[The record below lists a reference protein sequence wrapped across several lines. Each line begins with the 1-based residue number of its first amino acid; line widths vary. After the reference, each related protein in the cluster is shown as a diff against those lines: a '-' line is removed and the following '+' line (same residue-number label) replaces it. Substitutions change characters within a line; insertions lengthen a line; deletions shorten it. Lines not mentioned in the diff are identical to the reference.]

1 MIRIEHLTYTYPDAV
16 QPALRDVSLEIE
28 TGAFALVVGPSG
40 SGKSTLL
47 RCLNGLVPHFS
58 GGTIEG
64 RVRIDD
70 LDPIAAG
77 PAALSALVGFV
88 FQDPE
93 AQFVVDRV
101 EDEIAYALE
110 NRAISREEMRVRV
123 GEVLAMLGLTHL
135 RNRQVDELSGGEKQR
150 VAIAAALALRP
161 RVLVLDEPTSQ
172 LDPIAAEEVL
182 GALGRLNREWGLTIV
197 LAEHR
202 LERLIDR
209 CDRIVYVPGGDEPIR
224 SGPPRSMLG
233 HMALA
238 PAVVQLATRL
248 GWEPLPLS
256 VAEAVD
262 VARDALRSV
271 AGIDQSDREGHTL
284 MDHVIVKS
292 DHEAGGLG
300 AISGSSTASSA
311 YTHAGRT
318 PPPLLSVRGVH
329 ASYGSVPILR
339 DVHLS
344 VRDGEIL
351 GLMGHNGSGKT
362 TLLKTIV
369 GLVNT
374 HAGEIELNG
383 RSIVGRSTADI
394 CQNVAYL
401 PQLSD
406 DLLFAETVADELRV
420 TLRNHNMLDRPPIR
434 PIDLLRR
441 LGLDSVI
448 HAYPRDLS
456 VGQRQRVALAAV
468 TISRPRLLLLDEPTR
483 GVDYRLKA
491 ELIVLLRDWAAR
503 GTGIVIVTHD
513 VELIAQIGQRIV
525 VLDHGRVV
533 ADGPPAKVMHQHA
546 FLSTQIG
553 QLFPGRGWLT
563 VDDAVTGLRREFG

>member
-1 MIRIEHLTYTYPDAV
+1 MIRIEHLTYAYPEAAR
-16 QPALRDVSLEIE
+16 PALRDVSLEIE
-28 TGAFALVVGPSG
+28 SGAFVLVVGPSG

-47 RCLNGLVPHFS
+47 RCMNGLVPHFT
-58 GGTIEG
+58 GGRIEG
-64 RVRIDD
+64 RIRIDN

-110 NRAISREEMRVRV
+110 NQAIPRDDMRVRV
-123 GEVLAMLGLTHL
+123 REALEMLGLAHL
-135 RNRQVDELSGGEKQR
+135 RDRPVDELSGGEKQR

-172 LDPIAAEEVL
+172 LDPIAAEDL
-182 GALGRLNREWGLTIV
+182 LSALVRLNREHGLTIV

-209 CDRIVYVPGGDEPIR
+209 CDRIVYVPGGEAPVTI
-224 SGPPRSMLG
+224 GAPRAMLG
-233 HMALA
+233 HMQLA

-248 GWEPLPLS
+248 GWAPLPLS
-256 VAEAVD
+256 VDEAVGFAD
-262 VARDALRSV
+262 HAMHSV
-271 AGIDQSDREGHTL
+271 MTIEQPVSNELSLSDRG
-284 MDHVIVKS
+284 IVAAQA
-292 DHEAGGLG
+292 DRNGRRN
-300 AISGSSTASSA
+300 ASSPSTV
-311 YTHAGRT
+311 YTHAGRL
-318 PPPLLSVRGVH
+318 PPPLLSIRGIH
-329 ASYGSVPILR
+329 AVYGAIPVLR
-339 DVHLS
+339 DVNLS
-344 VRDGEIL
+344 VREGEIL

-362 TLLKTIV
+362 TLLKAIV
-369 GLVNT
+369 GLVKT
-374 HAGEIELNG
+374 QSGAIELNG
-383 RSIVGRSTADI
+383 RSVIGRSTADI
-394 CQNVAYL
+394 CQSVAYL

-420 TLRNHNMLDRPPIR
+420 TLRNHGMLDRPPI
-434 PIDLLRR
+434 PPLELLRR
-441 LGLDSVI
+441 LGLESVA

-491 ELIVLLRDWAAR
+491 ELIVLLRDWASR
-503 GTGIVIVTHD
+503 GAGIVIVTHD
-513 VELIAQIGQRIV
+513 VELIAQVGHRIV
-525 VLDHGRVV
+525 ALDHGQVI
-533 ADGPPAKVMHQHA
+533 ADGAPADVMHQHA
-546 FLSTQIG
+546 SLSTQIS
-553 QLFPGRGWLT
+553 QLFPSLRWLT
-563 VDDAVTGLRREFG
+563 VDQAVNGLTGDAR

>member
-1 MIRIEHLTYTYPDAV
+1 MIRIEHLTYTYPEAV
-16 QPALRDVSLEIE
+16 RPALRDVSLDIE
-28 TGAFALVVGPSG
+28 SGAFALVVGPSG

-47 RCLNGLVPHFS
+47 RCLNGLVPHFT

-64 RVRIDD
+64 RIRIDD

-77 PAALSALVGFV
+77 PAALSARVGFV

-110 NRAISREEMRVRV
+110 NQAIPRDEMRVRV
-123 GEVLAMLGLTHL
+123 REALTMLGLTHL
-135 RNRQVDELSGGEKQR
+135 RNRPVDELSGGEKQR

-161 RVLVLDEPTSQ
+161 SILVLDEPTSQ
-172 LDPIAAEEVL
+172 LDPIAAEDVL
-182 GALGRLNREWGLTIV
+182 SALVRLNREHGLTIV

-209 CDRIVYVPGGDEPIR
+209 CDQIIYVPGGDEPV
-224 SGPPRSMLG
+224 STGPPRAMLG
-233 HMALA
+233 HMQLA
-238 PAVVQLATRL
+238 PAIVKLATRL
-248 GWEPLPLS
+248 GWTPLPLS
-256 VAEAVD
+256 VDETIGLAA
-262 VARDALRSV
+262 DATIPIADNERSV
-271 AGIDQSDREGHTL
+271 QDEPSRTDRRTV
-284 MDHVIVKS
+284 DTQ
-292 DHEAGGLG
+292 AGGNERRTT
-300 AISGSSTASSA
+300 GSPSTV
-311 YTHAGRT
+311 YTHAGRL
-318 PPPLLSVRGVH
+318 PPPLLTVREVH
-329 ASYGSVPILR
+329 AAYGSIPVLR

-344 VRDGEIL
+344 VREGEIL

-362 TLLKTIV
+362 TLLKAIV
-369 GLVNT
+369 GLVKT
-374 HAGEIELNG
+374 QSGAIELNG
-383 RSIVGRSTADI
+383 RSVIGRSTADI

-420 TLRNHNMLDRPPIR
+420 TLRNHGMLDRPPI
-434 PIDLLRR
+434 PPLELLRR
-441 LGLDSVI
+441 LGLESVA

-491 ELIVLLRDWAAR
+491 ELIALLRDWASR
-503 GTGIVIVTHD
+503 GAGIVIVTHD
-513 VELIAQIGQRIV
+513 VELIAQVGHRIV
-525 VLDHGRVV
+525 VLDNGSVI
-533 ADGPPAKVMHQHA
+533 ADGTPSDVMLQHA
-546 FLSTQIG
+546 SLSTQIG

-563 VDDAVTGLRREFG
+563 VDEAVNGLRGNAE

>member
-1 MIRIEHLTYTYPDAV
+1 MILIEHLTYTYPEAAR
-16 QPALRDVSLEIE
+16 PALRDVSLEIE
-28 TGAFALVVGPSG
+28 SGAFVLVVGPSG

-47 RCLNGLVPHFS
+47 RCLNGLVPHFT

-64 RVRIDD
+64 RIRIDN

-77 PAALSALVGFV
+77 PAALSGLVGFV

-110 NRAISREEMRVRV
+110 NQAIPRDDMRARVR
-123 GEVLAMLGLTHL
+123 EALAMLGLAHL
-135 RNRQVDELSGGEKQR
+135 RDRPVDELSGGEKQR

-172 LDPIAAEEVL
+172 LDPVAAEDVL
-182 GALGRLNREWGLTIV
+182 GALVRLNREHGLTIV

-209 CDRIVYVPGGDEPIR
+209 CDQIVYVSGGDEPITI
-224 SGPPRSMLG
+224 GPPRAMLG
-233 HMALA
+233 RMPLS
-238 PAVVQLATRL
+238 PAVVHLATRL
-248 GWEPLPLS
+248 GRTPLPLS
-256 VAEAVD
+256 IDEAVGFAAD
-262 VARDALRSV
+262 AASAIVNVEQPVHDEPSRTDRGVVAVQNDMSERRN
-271 AGIDQSDREGHTL
+271 AGSP
-284 MDHVIVKS
+284 
-292 DHEAGGLG
+292 
-300 AISGSSTASSA
+300 STV
-311 YTHAGRT
+311 YTHAGRS
-318 PPPLLSVRGVH
+318 PPPLLTVRGLH
-329 ASYGSVPILR
+329 ATYGTVPVLR
-339 DVHLS
+339 DIHLS
-344 VRDGEIL
+344 VREGEIL

-362 TLLKTIV
+362 TLLKAVV
-369 GLVNT
+369 GLVKT
-374 HAGEIELNG
+374 QAGAIELNG
-383 RSIVGRSTADI
+383 RSILGRSTADI

-420 TLRNHNMLDRPPIR
+420 TLRNHGMLDRPPI
-434 PIDLLRR
+434 PPLELLRR
-441 LGLDSVI
+441 LGLESVAN
-448 HAYPRDLS
+448 AYPRDLS

-491 ELIVLLRDWAAR
+491 ELIALLRDWASR

-513 VELIAQIGQRIV
+513 VELIAQVGHRIV
-525 VLDHGRVV
+525 ALDHGRVL
-533 ADGPPAKVMHQHA
+533 ADGTPSDVMGQHA
-546 FLSTQIG
+546 TLSTQMC

-563 VDDAVTGLRREFG
+563 VDEAVAGFRGSRE